1 MEQKYK
7 KNSYEEAFYGFQERG
22 LYLDTPREDF
32 NHLEKSDCHC
42 LKHPNN
48 KMKYAWKYVKVGRFS
63 CKECKKEKPYV
74 ALTPEQK
81 IKEISTY
88 GFEYVDG
95 DLSCINNALTLKCK
109 GNHHFKRTLNNLRRG
124 TTYCPFCNDII
135 PYSYWNI
142 ETCQQWLDD
151 NKNGYLILEIKKK
164 TLK

>member
-63 CKECKKEKPYV
+63 CKECKK
-74 ALTPEQK
+74 
-81 IKEISTY
+81 
-88 GFEYVDG
+88 
-95 DLSCINNALTLKCK
+95 
-109 GNHHFKRTLNNLRRG
+109 R
-124 TTYCPFCNDII
+124 
-135 PYSYWNI
+135 
-142 ETCQQWLDD
+142 
-151 NKNGYLILEIKKK
+151 K
-164 TLK
+164 TLCGINT

>member
-1 MEQKYK
+1 MKQEYK

-22 LYLDTPREDF
+22 LYLDTSREDF

-95 DLSCINNALTLKCK
+95 DLSV
-109 GNHHFKRTLNNLRRG
+109 
-124 TTYCPFCNDII
+124 
-135 PYSYWNI
+135 
-142 ETCQQWLDD
+142 Q
-151 NKNGYLILEIKKK
+151 
-164 TLK
+164 